1 MIILLILAIFA
12 VLFYI
17 LFLQSKSKENFQSS
31 TTNND
36 TDLTINYTLNNQIDG
51 PIAYLKNIKTFSN
64 GFYEQ
69 LNHENPT
76 EDDCRNDE
84 ECGVNG
90 VCLDRNDIFR
100 CNKIINKEAFRF
112 LPENKSYIVIPNV
125 NPENIVMSFIVLIDN
140 VNVTQPIL
148 VTSNNSWE
156 IFIDKSKFLVKVYS
170 DTEAKKY
177 YTDFTLKNNKLYEII
192 LKADKDNL
200 NISLDKRILSIPLL
214 RKRCSNDSDCSDNG
228 SCLRNS
234 RGNNYC
240 TYNKIELHFG
250 KKTLNDNDTYFRGY
264 IGDIIYNLD
273 KGSQQ
278 LEKCEFN
285 ASEFKNKRLCK
296 EECNRIKNCDEGS
309 CDRLCDEIA
318 QCEFEASGRHTE
330 DCIQLCIANNDC
342 DVPHCNEKCRNCGKS
357 CPWNS
362 LDESE
367 KYDSDYYDKL
377 GRPSPPRVSIM
388 NISTDGKKISLRW
401 KPPYEGN
408 SKIDGYTLF
417 LHKTFDK
424 SEGVKVNNITTM
436 NCGEYCNYVLSELNP
451 SETYTLG
458 IKGYNSFGLGKMS
471 NLLTFK
477 PDKKSISKDFSIV
490 PNIDESIIGEF
501 NYCNV
506 DEE

>member
-1 MIILLILAIFA
+1 MIILLILSIFI

-17 LFLQSKSKENFQSS
+17 LFLHNKEKFKINTS
-31 TTNND
+31 TNTND
-36 TDLTINYTLNNQIDG
+36 PDFTINYTLNNQIDG
-51 PIAYLKNIKTFSN
+51 PIAYLKNIQTFSN

-69 LNHENPT
+69 LNHDNSSD
-76 EDDCRNDE
+76 DDCRNDE
-84 ECGVNG
+84 ECGING
-90 VCLDRNDIFR
+90 VCLERNDIFR
-100 CNKIINKEAFRF
+100 CNKVINKEAFRF
-112 LPENKSYIVIPNV
+112 IPENKSYIIIPNA
-125 NPENIVMSFIVLIDN
+125 NPENIVMNFIVLADN
-140 VNVTQPIL
+140 VEVTQPIL
-148 VTSNNSWE
+148 VTSNNTWE

-170 DTEAKKY
+170 DKEIKKY

-192 LKADKDNL
+192 LKCDKDNL

-214 RKRCSNDSDCSDNG
+214 KKNCLTDSDCSDDG

-240 TYNKIELHFG
+240 TYNKIELHLG
-250 KKTLNDNDTYFRGY
+250 KKTENNNNTYFRGY
-264 IGDIIYNLD
+264 IGDISYNID
-273 KGSQQ
+273 TESTK
-278 LEKCEFN
+278 LEKCEFD
-285 ASEFKNKRLCK
+285 AKELKNKRVCK

-309 CDRLCDEIA
+309 CDKLCGDVP
-318 QCEFEASGRHTE
+318 QCEFETTGRHTE
-330 DCIQLCIANNDC
+330 DCVQLCVANNDC
-342 DVPHCNEKCRNCGKS
+342 DAVYCNEKCRNCGKS

-388 NISTDGKKISLRW
+388 NIATDGKKISLRW

-408 SKIDGYTLF
+408 SKIDGYTLL

-424 SEGVKVNNITTM
+424 SEGVKINNISTN
-436 NCGEYCNYVLSELNP
+436 NCGEYCNYVLSELSS

-458 IKGYNSFGLGKMS
+458 IKGYNSYGLGKMS

-477 PDKKSISKDFSIV
+477 PDKKSISKDFSVV